1 MKKYKFRL
9 QTILNMKEKILE
21 EKMLELSKVLNIY
34 NAEQDKLANLEKSRI
49 DSTETLARLYSQNL
63 VLDISEVQLHKNYL
77 AKVTTDIRQQHN
89 VLENIRKL
97 VEIKQNEVNAAL
109 KEKKIF
115 EKLKEKEQN
124 KFYKEVEAKER
135 FEVDDMAISRYVR
148 K

>member
-1 MKKYKFRL
+1 
-9 QTILNMKEKILE
+9 MKEKILE